1 MCNDK
6 NASLPLQIKMYFC
19 KMEQEKK
26 IKRYRIIV
34 IAQSVLNVILILLLG
49 FFTYTYF
56 KTDKNLSEK
65 KVELFQSDS
74 TRMALEV
81 ELLETDSMLTI
92 YKGKNSEL
100 DQFLREKNDS
110 LQQFAERIESI
121 LRKGN
126 LTKAELEKA
135 NDELDLLRYYKKKYI
150 GQIDSLNS
158 VIISLGEENNNLK
171 TDIKKQKSKNEI
183 LNMDVARLSNKV
195 VAGSRLTT
203 QNVYVTGI
211 KQRTNGK
218 EKETI
223 RVSQLSQL
231 KITFL
236 LNENYVTDKGQKE
249 IYLKIIGPDGST
261 VYNQIAGSGTFNFQ
275 NEESLYSTKKTI
287 DFTNEPQNVS
297 IYWEKGSEY
306 SKGLYKAELYCEGF
320 KIGNTEFELK

>member
-1 MCNDK
+1 
-6 NASLPLQIKMYFC
+6 
-19 KMEQEKK
+19 
-26 IKRYRIIV
+26 V
-34 IAQSVLNVILILLLG
+34 
-49 FFTYTYF
+49 
-56 KTDKNLSEK
+56 
-65 KVELFQSDS
+65 S
-74 TRMALEV
+74 TALCCI
-81 ELLETDSMLTI
+81 LTI

-287 DFTNEPQNVS
+287 ECIIKPNTVHSTYTLACKFIILNNHQIINRILIPYRVAIEQ
-297 IYWEKGSEY
+297 KGKKENNP
-306 SKGLYKAELYCEGF
+306 LMRCF
-320 KIGNTEFELK
+320 IGPEIGKKTS

>member
-1 MCNDK
+1 
-6 NASLPLQIKMYFC
+6 
-19 KMEQEKK
+19 MENEKK
-26 IKRYRIIV
+26 IKKYRVII
-34 IAQSVLNVILILLLG
+34 IAQSVLNIILILLLG
-49 FFTYTYF
+49 FFTFTYF
-56 KTDKNLSEK
+56 KTDKSLSEK

-74 TRMALEV
+74 TRVALEV
-81 ELLETDSMLTI
+81 ELMETDSMLTL

-110 LQQFAERIESI
+110 LQQFAERIEKL

-126 LTKAELEKA
+126 LTREELNKA

-150 GQIDSLNS
+150 GQIDSLNT
-158 VIISLGEENNNLK
+158 VIASLGEENNNLK
-171 TDIKKQKSKNEI
+171 TDIQKQKRKNEN

-203 QNVYVTGI
+203 QNVYVTGV

-231 KITFL
+231 KISFT
-236 LNENYVTDKGQKE
+236 LNENYVTDKGPKD
-249 IYLKIIGPDGST
+249 IYLKIVGPDGST
-261 VYNQIAGSGTFNFQ
+261 VYNQIAGSGTFKFQ

-287 DFTNEPQNVS
+287 DFNNEPQNVS
-297 IYWEKGSEY
+297 IYWEKGSEFA
-306 SKGLYKAELYCEGF
+306 KGVYKAELFCEGF
-320 KIGNTEFELK
+320 KIGSTEFELK

>member
-1 MCNDK
+1 M
-6 NASLPLQIKMYFC
+6 PLQIKMYFC

-49 FFTYTYF
+49 FFTFTYF

-110 LQQFAERIESI
+110 IQQFADRIELI

-135 NDELDLLRYYKKKYI
+135 NEELDLLRYYKKKYI
-150 GQIDSLNS
+150 GQIDSLNA
-158 VIISLGEENNNLK
+158 VIVSLGEENTNLK
-171 TDIKKQKSKNEI
+171 TDIKKQKSKNES

-223 RVSQLSQL
+223 RVSQLRQL

-249 IYLKIIGPDGST
+249 IYLKIVGPDGST

-287 DFTNEPQNVS
+287 DFANEPQTVS

-306 SKGLYKAELYCEGF
+306 AKGLYKAELYCEGF

>member
-1 MCNDK
+1 MIFPC
-6 NASLPLQIKMYFC
+6 LPLQIKMYFC

-26 IKRYRIIV
+26 IKRYKIV
-34 IAQSVLNVILILLLG
+34 IIAQSVLNIILILLLG
-49 FFTYTYF
+49 FFTFTYF

-65 KVELFQSDS
+65 KIELFQSDS
-74 TRMALEV
+74 TRFALEV
-81 ELLETDSMLTI
+81 ELMETDSMLTI

-121 LRKGN
+121 LKKGK
-126 LTKAELEKA
+126 LTRAELEKA
-135 NDELDLLRYYKKKYI
+135 NEELDLLRYYKKKYL
-150 GQIDSLNS
+150 GQIDSLNT
-158 VIISLGEENNNLK
+158 VILVLGEENNTLK
-171 TDIKKQKSKNEI
+171 SDIKKQKRKNED

-231 KITFL
+231 KISFV
-236 LNENYVTDKGQKE
+236 LNENYVTDKGPKE
-249 IYLKIIGPDGST
+249 IYLKIISPDGST
-261 VYNQIAGSGTFNFQ
+261 VYNQVAGSGTFKFQ
-275 NEESLYSTKKTI
+275 EDESLYSTKKVI
-287 DFTNEPQNVS
+287 DYTNEAQNVS
-297 IYWEKGSEY
+297 IYWEKGSEF